1 VAKRRATPYE
11 ARLRESLDSA
21 LREAGDY
28 FAKGGRLHATL
39 RRLAARLD
47 EEGISYALVGGMALG
62 EHGYV
67 RMTEDVDVLLT
78 PEGLSR
84 FRERCVGR
92 GYVAV
97 RPGGERE
104 FRDTETGVR
113 IEALVSGEYPGDG
126 RPKAV
131 RFPDPSEGSPVEGL
145 RVLPLARVVELKLAS
160 GQSAPHRL
168 RDLADVQELIKARD
182 LDDAFAERLD
192 PSVRARYL
200 ELWRAV
206 RSAG

>member
-1 VAKRRATPYE
+1 
-11 ARLRESLDSA
+11 
-21 LREAGDY
+21 
-28 FAKGGRLHATL
+28 
-39 RRLAARLD
+39 
-47 EEGISYALVGGMALG
+47 MALG

-78 PEGLSR
+78 EEGLSR

-97 RPGGERE
+97 RPGRERD
-104 FRDTETGVR
+104 FRDTDSGVR
-113 IEALVSGEYPGDG
+113 IQFLVSGEYPGDG

-131 RFPDPSEGSPVEGL
+131 RFPDPAEGVRVEGL
-145 RVLPLARVVELKLAS
+145 RVLPLLRVVELELAS

-168 RDLADVQELIKARD
+168 RDLADVQELIKARG
-182 LDDAFAERLD
+182 LDEEFAGRLD
-192 PSVRARYL
+192 ASVREKYL

-206 RSAG
+206 RDAGD